1 MKSIGRGIHIVIIA
15 ICAVVFLVC
24 VGLLVNILVGYSKAG
39 KTYESINEHFE
50 TLGDITPENG
60 ETDGSEAKGVTVKAE
75 MNEDMRRQYAYL
87 MELKSTYPD
96 VVGYISIPSVSIN
109 YPVVQ
114 TTDNDYYLDH
124 LITGEQSSTGSI
136 FLDYRCDANAATA
149 KNTVLYGHN
158 MNNRSMFHN
167 IELLFTRESFLDAT
181 VEYITEEGIF
191 IYNPLSIYRT
201 GAYDTFDRYQF
212 VDEDDYLKY
221 CDSVA
226 AKSRFE
232 ESAAVPCA
240 ADSGIIT
247 FVTCTNSISD
257 KNARYIYQA
266 VLDRIY
272 LPEN

>member
-1 MKSIGRGIHIVIIA
+1 MKSMGRGIHIAIIA
-15 ICAVVFLVC
+15 ICAVAFLVC
-24 VGLLVNILVGYSKAG
+24 GGFLIHILIGYSQAG
-39 KTYESINEHFE
+39 KTYESINEGFE
-50 TLGDITPENG
+50 ALGDITPEDE
-60 ETDGSEAKGVTVKAE
+60 ETDESEITGVTVNAE
-75 MNEDMRRQYAYL
+75 MSEEMRRQYEYL

-114 TTDNDYYLDH
+114 TTDNDYYLNH
-124 LITGEQSSTGSI
+124 LITGEQSSSGSI
-136 FLDYRCDANAATA
+136 FLDYRCDADAATA

-158 MNNRSMFHN
+158 MNDRSMFHN
-167 IELLFTRESFLDAT
+167 IELLFTRESFLGAT

-191 IYNPLSIYRT
+191 IYKPLSIYRT
-201 GAYDTFDRYQF
+201 NAYDTFDRYQF
-212 VDEDDYLKY
+212 VDEADYLAY
-221 CDSVA
+221 CEKMA

-232 ESAAVPCA
+232 ESAEVSCA

-247 FVTCTNSISD
+247 FVTCSNSISD